1 MVIRIK
7 KEDSAYVYRVLESYE
22 GLTNFSTVDG
32 DNSLPYR
39 DIKLHIAP
47 DLIDEVRILIKNLG
61 EEIDLELIS
70 GLASTKQN

>member
-32 DNSLPYR
+32 EFSTPFR
-39 DIKLHIAP
+39 DIQLHMAP
-47 DLIDEVRILIKNLG
+47 DLVAEVKILIKNLS
-61 EEIDLELIS
+61 EEIPLEILS
-70 GLASTKQN
+70 GEGL